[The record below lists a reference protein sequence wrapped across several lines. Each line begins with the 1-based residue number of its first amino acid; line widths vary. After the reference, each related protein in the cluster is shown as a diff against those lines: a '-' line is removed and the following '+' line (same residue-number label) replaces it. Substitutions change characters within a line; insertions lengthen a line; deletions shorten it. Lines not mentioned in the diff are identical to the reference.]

1 LQNTISESQR
11 WDLASKQ
18 IQLDTLVTLV
28 KTLEQFNKK
37 AISKKELNQTISEL
51 DNRIYQLKGIYG
63 LQN

>member
-1 LQNTISESQR
+1 MQNTLSESQR

-37 AISKKELNQTISEL
+37 SISKKELNQTISEL

-63 LQN
+63 LEN

>member
-1 LQNTISESQR
+1 MQTTLSESQR

-28 KTLEQFNKK
+28 KALEQFNKK
-37 AISKKELNQTISEL
+37 VISKKELNQSISEL

-63 LQN
+63 LEN

>member
-1 LQNTISESQR
+1 MQNTLSESQR

-37 AISKKELNQTISEL
+37 AISKKELNHTISEL

-63 LQN
+63 LEN

>member
-1 LQNTISESQR
+1 MQTTLSESQR

-37 AISKKELNQTISEL
+37 AISKKELNHTISEL

-63 LQN
+63 LEN

>member
-1 LQNTISESQR
+1 MQNTLSESQR

-37 AISKKELNQTISEL
+37 VISKKELNQTISEL

-63 LQN
+63 LDN